1 MHTSEDGDL
10 SDVDRLNILTIRFD
24 DLEGVAVDGE
34 AIIGVAR
41 ERDQAEAVLLAGL
54 YVDNR
59 ESDVLGPTD

>member
-1 MHTSEDGDL
+1 MHTSEYGDL
-10 SDVDRLNILTIRFD
+10 SDVDWFNVLAIRFD
-24 DLEGVAVDGE
+24 DLESVSIDGE

-41 ERDQAEAVLLAGL
+41 ERNQAEAVLLAGL